1 MKTILKLLSGLL
13 LLALLLTPT
22 MSASAGGTTRDLSE
36 GKVVFGSNFE
46 LGKGETLDG
55 DLVVFGGNVSLAEDS
70 TVNGS
75 VAVIGGNASVDK
87 GATIDG
93 DVAMIGGNM
102 QLDGTV
108 NGDMAMVG
116 GSASLGKT
124 ALVDGDVTTMGGNL
138 ERAEGAQI
146 TGDVVK
152 EGPAP
157 TITIPARP
165 QSPNTPAVPLLP
177 SFDRFNFDPLS
188 GFLGVVG
195 QALGVAVIALLAS
208 LFLQPQMERV
218 SSATL
223 SQPLIAGSFGLLT
236 VALAP
241 LVLLILAI
249 TIILSPV
256 ALLGLVM
263 IALAW
268 LFGVIAL
275 GQEVGERFTKAIN
288 QTLSAPLTAGAGS
301 FLLMLVVGV
310 LGLIPCLG
318 WLAPFLLGLV
328 AVGSVALTLFGSRR
342 YPQMVVASV
351 DVSPAS

>member
-1 MKTILKLLSGLL
+1 MKTISKLLTAFL
-13 LLALLLTPT
+13 LLALLLAPA
-22 MSASAGGTTRDLSE
+22 MSASASGLAKELSD
-36 GKVVFGSNFE
+36 GKVIFGSNFE
-46 LGKGETLDG
+46 LAKGETLDG
-55 DLVVFGGNVSLAEDS
+55 DLVVFGGNVTLAEGS
-70 TVNGS
+70 TVKGS
-75 VAVIGGNASVDK
+75 LAVIGGNASVAK

-93 DVAMIGGNM
+93 DVAMVGGNM

-108 NGDMAMVG
+108 TGSMSMVG

-146 TGDVVK
+146 TGDVIK

-157 TITIPARP
+157 TITIPNQP
-165 QSPNTPAVPLLP
+165 QAPNAPQP
-177 SFDRFNFDPLS
+177 SINFNFDPLS
-188 GFLGVVG
+188 GLLGVFG
-195 QALGVAVIALLAS
+195 QAFGVAIIALLAS

-218 SSATL
+218 SAVVT

-241 LVLLILAI
+241 FVLLILLV

-256 ALLGLVM
+256 ALLGAVM

-268 LFGVIAL
+268 LFGIIAL
-275 GQEVGERFTKAIN
+275 GQEVGERFTRAIS
-288 QTLSAPLTAGAGS
+288 QTWSAPVTAGSGT
-301 FLLMLVVGV
+301 FLLMLVTGVVGLV
-310 LGLIPCLG
+310 PCLG
-318 WLAPFLLGLV
+318 WLAPFLVGLV

-342 YPQMVVASV
+342 YPQVLTAVPV
-351 DVSPAS
+351 DVPPAS

>member
-1 MKTILKLLSGLL
+1 MKTILKLLTGLL
-13 LLALLLTPT
+13 LLALLLVPS
-22 MSASAGGTTRDLSE
+22 MSAFASGPTRDLSE

-55 DLVVFGGNVSLAEDS
+55 DLVVFGGNVTLAEDS
-70 TVNGS
+70 AVKGS
-75 VAVIGGNASVDK
+75 LAVIGGNANVAK

-102 QLDGTV
+102 QLNGTV
-108 NGDMAMVG
+108 NGDLAMVG
-116 GSASLGKT
+116 GSVSLGKT

-138 ERAEGAQI
+138 ERAEGSQV

-157 TITIPARP
+157 TITIPNQPLVPNRP
-165 QSPNTPAVPLLP
+165 DVPRP
-177 SFDRFNFDPLS
+177 SIDFNFDPMS
-188 GFLGVVG
+188 GLLGVFG

-218 SSATL
+218 SSVIT

-241 LVLLILAI
+241 LVLLILVV

-256 ALLGLVM
+256 ALLGAVM

-268 LFGVIAL
+268 LFGIIAI
-275 GQEVGERFTKAIN
+275 GQEVGERFTRAIN
-288 QTLSAPLTAGAGS
+288 QTWSAPLTAGSGT

-310 LGLIPCLG
+310 VGLVPCLG

-342 YPQMVVASV
+342 YPQVAAIPMEV
-351 DVSPAS
+351 PPAS

>member
-1 MKTILKLLSGLL
+1 MKTILKLVSGLL

-22 MSASAGGTTRDLSE
+22 MSASAGGTTSDLSE

-70 TVNGS
+70 TANGS

-87 GATIDG
+87 NATIDG

-102 QLDGTV
+102 QLEGTV

-116 GSASLGKT
+116 GSVSLGKT

-138 ERAEGAQI
+138 EREEGAQI

-157 TITIPARP
+157 TITIPNQP
-165 QSPNTPAVPLLP
+165 QSPNAPSVPLP

-188 GFLGVVG
+188 GFMGVVG

-223 SQPLIAGSFGLLT
+223 SQPLIAGSFGLLA

-256 ALLGLVM
+256 ALLGVVM

-268 LFGVIAL
+268 LFGIIAL
-275 GQEVGERFTKAIN
+275 GQEVGERFTRAIN
-288 QTLSAPLTAGAGS
+288 QTWSAPLTAGAGS

-310 LGLIPCLG
+310 VGLVPCLG
-318 WLAPFLLGLV
+318 WLAPFLLGLI

-342 YPQMVVASV
+342 YPQTVVASV
-351 DVSPAS
+351 DVPPAS